1 VTAAHCLQLAGLAAN
16 VLGALL
22 IAKEVIVASRL
33 RDLGVHLFRS
43 LWPRSGQPYAH
54 VLADMSELGD
64 ASKGS
69 IVRGTA
75 FLLIGFLFQLA
86 SVLIDAAS

>member
-1 VTAAHCLQLAGLAAN
+1 MTAVHWLQLAGLAAN
-16 VLGALL
+16 VLGTLL
-22 IAKEVIVASRL
+22 IAKEVIVASRV
-33 RDLGVHLFRS
+33 RDLLAHLIRS
-43 LWPRSGQPYAH
+43 LLPRYGQAYAD
-54 VLADMSELGD
+54 VLADISQLGG

-86 SVLIDAAS
+86 SVLIDAAG